1 MTRRLSGSA
10 IVEGVA
16 IGRAVVLVRRGRALR
31 AAIAPERVRDE
42 VDRLELAR
50 ERTRDQLLAIRERL
64 NQGPGAELAP
74 LFDAQVLM
82 LDDPLLVGKAIALVE
97 SERANADWAIQ
108 RAFDEVAE

>member
-1 MTRRLSGSA
+1 M
-10 IVEGVA
+10 
-16 IGRAVVLVRRGRALR
+16 
-31 AAIAPERVRDE
+31 RDE

-82 LDDPLLVGKAIALVE
+82 LDDPLLVGKAIALVGIRE
-97 SERANADWAIQ
+97 SERRLGDPA
-108 RAFDEVAE
+108 RV